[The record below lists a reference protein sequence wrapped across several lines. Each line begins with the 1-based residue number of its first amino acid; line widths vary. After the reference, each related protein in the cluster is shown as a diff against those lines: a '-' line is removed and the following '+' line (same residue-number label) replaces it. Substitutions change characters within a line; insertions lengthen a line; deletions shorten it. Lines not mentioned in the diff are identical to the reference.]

1 MGGAAVVSDRKA
13 CEPQTL
19 VKVRDLRTYFPV
31 HRGPLGR
38 TVAYVRAVDGVSF
51 DIEGGTTLGLVGESG
66 CGKTTVG
73 RTILR
78 LAHATSGCVWFE
90 DSDVLAAS
98 RTILR
103 RLRRNMQMVFQD
115 ASGSLNPRMSV
126 GRIVGEP
133 LTLHCVARGPKWREC
148 VATLLTRVGLRTA
161 DADRY
166 PHELSGGQRQR
177 VGIARAIALN
187 PKFVVCDEP
196 VSALDVSIQAQILN
210 LLNGLKRELG
220 LTYLFI
226 AHDLSVVEHFSDRV
240 AVMYLG
246 KIVEIADA
254 AELYEKPRH
263 PYTVALLSA
272 VPEPDPHRRP
282 ERIVVA
288 GDVPSP
294 IDPPP
299 GCAFHPRCPIAT
311 GECSRVTP
319 SLQSYT
325 GLPPGHLVACHHVS
339 KTGSSS
345 PPGRRS

>member
-1 MGGAAVVSDRKA
+1 MVNDRKA
-13 CEPQTL
+13 CEPKTL
-19 VKVRDLRTYFPV
+19 LKVRDLRTYFPV
-31 HRGPLGR
+31 RRGPLGR
-38 TVAYVRAVDGVSF
+38 SVAYVRAVDGVSL

-78 LAHATSGCVWFE
+78 LAQATSGHVWFE

-103 RLRRNMQMVFQD
+103 RLRRNMQIVFQD
-115 ASGSLNPRMSV
+115 ASGSLNPRMTV

-133 LTLHCVARGPKWREC
+133 LTLHGVARGTKWREC
-148 VATLLTRVGLRTA
+148 VATLLARVGLRPA

-210 LLNGLKRELG
+210 LLNDLKRELG

-246 KIVEIADA
+246 KIVEIAGA
-254 AELYEKPRH
+254 AELYVRPRH
-263 PYTVALLSA
+263 PYTIALLSA

-282 ERIVVA
+282 EHIVVT

-299 GCAFHPRCPIAT
+299 GCAFHPRCPVAT
-311 GECSRVTP
+311 DHCRRVTP
-319 SLQSYT
+319 SLQ
-325 GLPPGHLVACHHVS
+325 GRAFLPVGHLVACHRVDE
-339 KTGSSS
+339 TGSSA